1 MYTILHYKGP
11 NFDSKCLL
19 WSRDVVLNQSVHL
32 VCIYNRFTGSEL
44 ELVVYLD
51 HTEILSDQRRLKN
64 YWCVFSVS
72 ENLSALLKLRLCAF
86 VTWTI
91 SELNFV
97 SRWAPRSASMFD
109 WRDFTLCS
117 SSWREKTHI
126 CSSSRFP
133 PMLKTG
139 TGSGLTSFSLRLLS
153 SLSISCFSS
162 SARRLFTSASF
173 SRSVCTLASLVS
185 DSSRATSW
193 SLQTRRH
200 KPNPKKLVWGWRNTG
215 FNQFFSLL
223 LGW

>member
-1 MYTILHYKGP
+1 M
-11 NFDSKCLL
+11 
-19 WSRDVVLNQSVHL
+19 
-32 VCIYNRFTGSEL
+32 
-44 ELVVYLD
+44 
-51 HTEILSDQRRLKN
+51 
-64 YWCVFSVS
+64 
-72 ENLSALLKLRLCAF
+72 LKLRLCAF
-86 VTWTI
+86 ATWTI

-133 PMLKTG
+133 PNVKNRNRVWPP
-139 TGSGLTSFSLRLLS
+139 LTSFSLRLLS

-215 FNQFFSLL
+215 FNLFFSPL